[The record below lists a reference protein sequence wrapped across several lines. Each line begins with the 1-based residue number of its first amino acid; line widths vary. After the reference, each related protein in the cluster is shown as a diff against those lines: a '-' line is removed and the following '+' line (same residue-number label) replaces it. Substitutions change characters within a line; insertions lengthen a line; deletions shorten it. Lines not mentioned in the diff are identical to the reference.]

1 MNVIALFTDDNV
13 FWGSRV
19 TVLLFYSNYYLFLW
33 ADLKVFLILLAKNML
48 ILNIGENILQ
58 YLKLIITYK
67 VL

>member
-1 MNVIALFTDDNV
+1 MFFGAV
-13 FWGSRV
+13 RV

-33 ADLKVFLILLAKNML
+33 ADLKAFLILLAKNIL

-58 YLKLIITYK
+58 YLKLIKTDK